1 MLGSTLAVLQDSMAD
16 ALNEEALK
24 SYAKCLLLCLS
35 ASSSLRRN
43 ALSALCFSLGSQEV
57 PLLKAEAQV

>member
-24 SYAKCLLLCLS
+24 SYAKYLLLCLS
-35 ASSSLRRN
+35 VSII
-43 ALSALCFSLGSQEV
+43 FPEQECT
-57 PLLKAEAQV
+57 